1 MKRRYSQGSVVAMA
15 AAAAIGL
22 AGWPEQASAETN
34 GALRE
39 RVQTMEE
46 QLQELKKR
54 LDGAEQT
61 AEEAK
66 KEAATEDNRTIKWHF
81 GGFGTV
87 DFTYN
92 DVGNASSSFGGGEFT
107 PIFLVGYKDLML
119 FEGELETSVNTDG
132 TTKVAL
138 EFANLNLF
146 ATDWLTV
153 TAGKFLSPIGSFQQ
167 HLHPSWINKLP
178 GRPAGFAD
186 EAGAAALTEVG
197 AMVRGAFPIGEMTAD
212 YAFYVGNGPRLSA
225 EAGEGVLL
233 EGFGSD
239 NNDDKAFGG
248 RIALHP
254 LPYVTVGFSGMRAKV
269 EGNAG
274 TGGAVSEG
282 DYDLQD
288 IDIAFKKGNLDI
300 RGEFI
305 RAHLGGLTTA
315 LDAGDA
321 PALISD
327 VTWYAWYTQAAYRLA
342 GVTDNRILRNFE
354 PVIRYSQFTVS
365 GPDAFKEKEE
375 KRWTVGLDYWFAP
388 SIVAKAAYE
397 MRDFSKKEDEDVV
410 RLQVGFGF

>member
-1 MKRRYSQGSVVAMA
+1 MKSRYAEASVVAMA
-15 AAAAIGL
+15 VAAAIGL

-34 GALRE
+34 EALRE
-39 RVQTMEE
+39 RVLTMEE

-54 LDGAEQT
+54 LDGAERK

-66 KEAATEDNRTIKWHF
+66 KEATTEDNRAIKWHF
-81 GGFGTV
+81 TGYGTA

-92 DVGNASSSFGGGEFT
+92 EAGNASSSFAGGRFV
-107 PIFLVGYKDLML
+107 PIFLVSYKDLML

-132 TTKVAL
+132 TTEVAL

-153 TAGKFLSPIGSFQQ
+153 TAGKFLSPIGAFQQ
-167 HLHPSWINKLP
+167 YLHPAWINKLP

-186 EAGAAALTEVG
+186 EAGAAPLTEVG
-197 AMVRGAFPIGEMTAD
+197 VMARGAFPIQEMRVD
-212 YAFYVGNGPRLSA
+212 YAFYVGNGPRLA
-225 EAGEGVLL
+225 TEAGEGVLL
-233 EGFGSD
+233 EGYGGD
-239 NNDDKAFGG
+239 DNDDKAFGG

-254 LPYVTVGFSGMRAKV
+254 LPSVTVGISGMRAKV
-269 EGNAG
+269 KGNAG

-282 DYDLQD
+282 DYDLQAVD
-288 IDIAFKKGNLDI
+288 LAFKKGNFDI

-305 RAHLGGLTTA
+305 RAHLGKLTTA
-315 LDAGDA
+315 LDATDA
-321 PALISD
+321 PAPISD
-327 VTWYAWYTQAAYRLA
+327 ATWYAWYAQAAYRLA
-342 GVTDNRILRNFE
+342 GVTDHRILRNFE

-365 GPDAFKEKEE
+365 GPDEFKEKEE
-375 KRWTVGLDYWFAP
+375 KRWTVGFGYWFAP

-397 MRDFSKKEDEDVV
+397 MRNFSKKEDEDVV